1 MRRPLDLSQDA
12 LVQIVDAVQQSLYL
26 DVRQG
31 VLAWNPAK
39 SWEAADVLMELAGRW
54 PDHDLAPD
62 YVTLI
67 HSVGGTEEVENND
80 DC

>member
-1 MRRPLDLSQDA
+1 MRRPQELSRDA
-12 LVQIVDAVQQSLYL
+12 LVQIVEAVQQSLYL

-39 SWEAADVLMELAGRW
+39 SWEAPDVLMELAGVLAQ
-54 PDHDLAPD
+54 HDLAPD

-67 HSVGGTEEVENND
+67 HASEGTGGAHD
-80 DC
+80 DDGC